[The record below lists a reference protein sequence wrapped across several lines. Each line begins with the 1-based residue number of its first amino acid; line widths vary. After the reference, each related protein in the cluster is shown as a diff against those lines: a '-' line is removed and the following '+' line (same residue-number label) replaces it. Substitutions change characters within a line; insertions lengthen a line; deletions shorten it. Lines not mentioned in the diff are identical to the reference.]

1 MDFGKIIKRECVK
14 LGITQQERAM
24 ADLIVSGWREADAY
38 VLCFGMNPA
47 YSDTWHKRKIEEIT
61 KKPGYVKY
69 FNEKS
74 AARVA
79 IQAKTDEA
87 IATTDKSEE
96 QADILD
102 NMTNGFMS
110 KEDVMKELLRTIASL
125 PAKDPKRADVLMKYA
140 DLTQMKKDETKEG
153 NELTVFYLPQNCKQ
167 CELYI
172 KHFKKG
178 K

>member
-14 LGITQQERAM
+14 LGITQQEKAM
-24 ADLIVSGWREADAY
+24 ADLIVSGWREPDAY

-47 YSDTWHKRKIEEIT
+47 FSDTWHQKKIKEIT
-61 KKPGYVKY
+61 QKVGYIQY

-74 AARVA
+74 AA
-79 IQAKTDEA
+79 QAAVK
-87 IATTDKSEE
+87 ATTKNKEDNEDGG
-96 QADILD
+96 DILD
-102 NMTNGFMS
+102 DMPDGFMS
-110 KEDVMKELLRTIASL
+110 KEDVLKELLRTIASL

-140 DLTQMKKDETKEG
+140 DLTQMKKDEVKEG

-172 KHFKKG
+172 KHSRKG

>member
-14 LGITQQERAM
+14 LGITPQERAM

-47 YSDTWHKRKIEEIT
+47 YSDTWHKKQIEGIT

-79 IQAKTDEA
+79 AKAATEEKGQTD
-87 IATTDKSEE
+87 TNEE
-96 QADILD
+96 QSAILD
-102 NMTNGFMS
+102 NMPNGFMS

-153 NELTVFYLPQNCKQ
+153 NELTIFYLPQNCKQ

-172 KHFKKG
+172 KHCRKG

>member
-14 LGITQQERAM
+14 LGITQQEKAM
-24 ADLIVSGWREADAY
+24 ADLIISGWREPDAY

-47 YSDTWHKRKIEEIT
+47 FSDTWHQKKIKEIT
-61 KKPGYVKY
+61 QKAGYIQY
-69 FNEKS
+69 FNDKS
-74 AARVA
+74 AAQA
-79 IQAKTDEA
+79 SAKHSIQANGEA
-87 IATTDKSEE
+87 
-96 QADILD
+96 QGDILD
-102 NMTNGFMS
+102 EMPDGFMS
-110 KEDVMKELLRTIASL
+110 KEDVLKELLRTIASL

-140 DLTQMKKDETKEG
+140 DLTQMKKDEVKEG

-172 KHFKKG
+172 KHTRKG